1 MVVQQKHTFTL
12 SSLHHHN
19 AGVQLQQLHR
29 DVGRRTEGVVS
40 TRFAD
45 PAHQDTETSVNEDT
59 PVPECELGLELNK
72 VWDLEP
78 GVATLWTRLV

>member
-40 TRFAD
+40 TWFAD
-45 PAHQDTETSVNEDT
+45 SAHQDTETSVTEDT
-59 PVPECELGLELNK
+59 PVPEWEFELNK
-72 VWDLEP
+72 VWELEP
-78 GVATLWTRLV
+78 GVAKLRTRLV